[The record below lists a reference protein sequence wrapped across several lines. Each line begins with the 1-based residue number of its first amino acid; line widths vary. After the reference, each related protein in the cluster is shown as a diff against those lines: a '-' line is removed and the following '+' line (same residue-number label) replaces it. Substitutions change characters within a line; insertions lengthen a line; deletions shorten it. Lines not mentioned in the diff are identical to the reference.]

1 MNNIENFNN
10 TIKEEINKIAEDL
23 LTKNLSFQEWDQSW
37 QYFGTVLYLKI
48 LTFPEIY
55 EFAIKLIHSKV
66 NCGTKRD
73 KDELTNK
80 KEGIKRFIEKL
91 SDNNYLKNYLTTHEN
106 IYDLFGDLYKEET
119 TEKTANNNS
128 KKM

>member
-1 MNNIENFNN
+1 MDNKETANN
-10 TIKEEINKIAEDL
+10 TIKEEINKIEKDL
-23 LTKNLSFQEWDQSW
+23 LTKNLSFKEWDQNQ

-55 EFAIKLIHSKV
+55 DFAIKLIYSKV

-91 SDNNYLKNYLTTHEN
+91 SDVNYLKSFLSNHTS
-106 IYDLFGDLYKEET
+106 IDDLFGDLYKEET
-119 TEKTANNNS
+119 VNKIENNNS
-128 KKM
+128 KEK

>member
-1 MNNIENFNN
+1 MDNIEEFNN
-10 TIKEEINKIAEDL
+10 QIKEEINKIAEDL

-48 LTFPEIY
+48 LSFLEIY
-55 EFAIKLIHSKV
+55 DFAIKLIYSKV
-66 NCGTKRD
+66 NCGTKKD
-73 KDELTNK
+73 KDKLTNK
-80 KEGIKRFIEKL
+80 KERIKRFIEKL
-91 SDNNYLKNYLTTHEN
+91 SDNNYLKNYLATHEN

-119 TEKTANNNS
+119 TGKTANNDS